1 MPNQYVNKVVKS
13 DGTTLIDLTSDTVT
27 SSDHIMSGYVGHLA
41 NGSQVTGTG
50 HGGQSATAH
59 TIYFEFSDDTDTTLT
74 GYWDSSFISDAIR
87 ATTPSAYGGKTVT
100 LAELD
105 GVAWY
110 EPANI
115 PIGVQLIDFSK
126 VKEDYVIGSDGSES
140 AEQWYACSDYTPI
153 ASGMTFEYR
162 GCRWF
167 YAAYYDSSKTFI
179 SSFYIDNNKT
189 SVSQDNSNVGIGVLS
204 TGIPANAAYI
214 RITSVG
220 YPDDSKLSLIR
231 TA

>member
-1 MPNQYVNKVVKS
+1 MSISSEITRISGNVSAALTAIGNKGVTVPHGSTS
-13 DGTTLIDLTSDTVT
+13 DDLATLI
-27 SSDHIMSGYVGHLA
+27 
-41 NGSQVTGTG
+41 GSIQTG
-50 HGGQSATAH
+50 GGGTAH
-59 TIYFEFSDDTDTTLT
+59 TIYFEFSDGTDTTIS

-87 ATTPSAYGGKTVT
+87 ATTPSTYGGKTIT

-105 GVAWY
+105 GVTWY
-110 EPANI
+110 EPAAI
-115 PIGVQLIDFSK
+115 PLNTQLIDFSK
-126 VKEDYVIGSDGSES
+126 VTNDYVINSSGQAV

-153 ASGMTFEYR
+153 ASGMTFSYR

-167 YAAYYDSSKTFI
+167 YAAYYNSSKTFI
-179 SSFYIDNNKT
+179 SSFYVDNNKT

>member
-50 HGGQSATAH
+50 QGGPSATAH
-59 TIYFEFSDDTDTTLT
+59 TIYFEFSDGTDTTLV
-74 GYWDSSFISDAIR
+74 GYWDSSFISDAIL
-87 ATTPSAYGGKTVT
+87 ATTPSTYGQKTVT

-110 EPANI
+110 EPGAI
-115 PIGVQLIDFSK
+115 PIGVELIDFSK
-126 VKEDYVIGSDGSES
+126 VKEDYVIYPDGSES

-153 ASGMTFEYR
+153 ASGMTFSYR

-167 YAAYYDSSKTFI
+167 YAAYYDSTKTFI

-189 SVSQDNSNVGIGVLS
+189 SVSQDNSNVGIGELS

-214 RITSVG
+214 RISSVG
-220 YPDDSKLSLIR
+220 NPDDSMLSLIR